1 MIAAVSLFL
10 SLNHIAA
17 VGYDIAELKKQLWPH
32 DEVGPEVSEIIREK
46 NKRLQ
51 NTRVI
56 MTVFSLLAVGMSIPL
71 SGDDSEF
78 TVIFFIKNYDE
89 MPKMITLL
97 FSSTMFFAKL
107 YSMYAINNMNF
118 LTLFTIDDI
127 ASQMLLL
134 RKKLN
139 SIRKL
144 NDEKEENYYDESYQ
158 NYIDEIL
165 RSCISQ
171 HKVIFKYAKMAKT
184 RLDTALLVVTSTG
197 ILCLAFVYLQAKIG
211 HGIRFLIN
219 CFMTQVVTVIITYT
233 FCNSGQLLIDECEKL
248 HRDLCECPWI
258 LWNRSNKVNYQIF
271 LFHSKEAVSISSLSV
286 TLNNNLL
293 VIMLQRALSFIAF
306 IEQVAASH

>member
-1 MIAAVSLFL
+1 M
-10 SLNHIAA
+10 
-17 VGYDIAELKKQLWPH
+17 GYDIAELKKQLWPH
-32 DEVGPEVSEIIREK
+32 DEVGPEVSEIIRKK

-56 MTVFSLLAVGMSIPL
+56 MTVFSLLTVSMSIPL
-71 SGDDSEF
+71 SGDYSEV

-97 FSSTMFFAKL
+97 FSTTMFFAKV

-171 HKVIFKYAKMAKT
+171 HKVIIK
-184 RLDTALLVVTSTG
+184 
-197 ILCLAFVYLQAKIG
+197 
-211 HGIRFLIN
+211 
-219 CFMTQVVTVIITYT
+219 
-233 FCNSGQLLIDECEKL
+233 
-248 HRDLCECPWI
+248 
-258 LWNRSNKVNYQIF
+258 
-271 LFHSKEAVSISSLSV
+271 
-286 TLNNNLL
+286 
-293 VIMLQRALSFIAF
+293 
-306 IEQVAASH
+306 